1 MKKLLG
7 MAIILTLFLSGI
19 GCSGLYQGAPKRGTV
34 TDGVYTNDFFKLS
47 FTIPE
52 GWSVYSDQEFYE
64 NFNVSLPTDEN
75 LANTKM
81 GFTDA
86 YIYKTAEP
94 KNRIGITYYIGMDDD
109 LTDEQ
114 IKNRLL
120 LNVSDVE
127 FGDIEFIKIG
137 EADYAMIS
145 GPSSD
150 GTMNYYYIWSKEECG
165 YLRPVID
172 IHLNSDDSVYNY
184 LDNFAQIA
192 N

>member
-7 MAIILTLFLSGI
+7 MAIILTLFLSAI
-19 GCSGLYQGAPKRGTV
+19 GCSESPKRGIIA
-34 TDGVYTNDFFKLS
+34 DGVYKNEYFGLS

-52 GWSVYSDQEFYE
+52 GWNVYTDEEIYE
-64 NFNVSLPTDEN
+64 NFNVSLPTDED
-75 LANTKM
+75 LVNTET

-86 YIYKTAEP
+86 YFYKTVEQ
-94 KNRIGITYYIGMDDD
+94 KDRISITYYSGLDGN

-114 IKNRLL
+114 IKNRLSL
-120 LNVSDVE
+120 KVSAVE

-150 GTMNYYYIWSKEECG
+150 GTMNYYYIWSKEVCG
-165 YLRPVID
+165 YLRPIIY
-172 IHLNSDDSVYNY
+172 IHLNSGDSVYNY